1 VIFFFIVARKFNNF
15 FNLNGLKR
23 LDKYKYRIR
32 LHKVLKGG
40 NIMNQ
45 LSLNNIFK
53 LTFMKGDVTS

>member
-1 VIFFFIVARKFNNF
+1 MARKFNNF